1 MAFVLVLAAVLV
13 QSQAPADAPA
23 GAPESAADR
32 AVRDRGMIS
41 LVVENDLFGG
51 TDRNYS
57 NGLRLEWVRPADDF
71 NPWLRRAARTQPF
84 VDLDGIELRD
94 GFAVSHTLYTPRDI
108 TLAVPPADDHPYAAH
123 LSVQFFAAASEAN
136 SENTVIIDIG
146 LIGPSAG
153 GEFIQESWHQ
163 LIDGEEPRGWD
174 AQLKDEIVFAIS
186 GQRAVRHTGRNIGPL
201 ELDALTHAGL
211 TLGTLRTSASAGAT
225 VRAGFGL
232 DQAFAPPRLR
242 PAIGPSS
249 LYRPGEGVAGYVFA
263 GVGAYGVARDVFLDG
278 NTFTDSA
285 SVEKYFAVADLQAG
299 AAIHAG
305 RYRLAFTYIV
315 RTEQFQGQDG
325 MQKFGA
331 ISLSRAF

>member
-1 MAFVLVLAAVLV
+1 MASVLLLAAVLA
-13 QSQAPADAPA
+13 QAQATAEPAEDAA
-23 GAPESAADR
+23 NSSAP
-32 AVRDRGMIS
+32 DRGMIS
-41 LVVENDLFGG
+41 IVVENDLFGG

-57 NGLRLEWVRPADDF
+57 NGLRLEWVRPTDDF
-71 NPWLRRAARTQPF
+71 NSWLLSAARTQPF
-84 VDLDGIELRD
+84 VDLDGTPLRD

-123 LSVQFFAAASEAN
+123 LSVQWFAVASQAN
-136 SENTVIIDIG
+136 AENTVIIDIG

-153 GEFIQESWHQ
+153 GAFIQESWHQ
-163 LIDGEEPRGWD
+163 LLDGETPRGWD
-174 AQLKDEIVFAIS
+174 AQLNDEIVFAIS
-186 GQRAVRHTGRNIGPL
+186 GQRAVRRAWPSIGPV

-232 DQAFAPPRLR
+232 NQAFAPPRLR

-249 LYRPGEGVAGYVFA
+249 LYRPGEGFAGYVFA
-263 GVGAYGVARDVFLDG
+263 GVGAYGVVRDVFLDG
-278 NTFTDSA
+278 NTFTSSA
-285 SVEKYFAVADLQAG
+285 SVDKYFAVADLQAG
-299 AAIHAG
+299 AAVHAG
-305 RYRLAFTYIV
+305 RYRLAFTYVV
-315 RTEQFQGQDG
+315 RTEQFKGQDG